1 MDCIYCSTYQNST
14 VRTGDDLRFCKVT
27 SKMTTHG
34 KFCED
39 FHVADLFWCD
49 KTGCWIS
56 IPICVARQDRKCQEC
71 TNCRQKKTIWDI
83 KRFMGR
89 QTDKPKTLIRR

>member
-1 MDCIYCSTYQNST
+1 MQCIYCSTYQNST
-14 VRTGDDLRFCKVT
+14 VRTGDNNRFCKVT
-27 SKMTTHG
+27 SKMTECG

-49 KTGCWIS
+49 KTGCWIN
-56 IPICVARQDRKCQEC
+56 IPICVSRQNRKCQEC

-89 QTDKPKTLIRR
+89 QIERPKTLIRR